1 MTTVGDV
8 NRRLNATSHL
18 QLNYV
23 LMGDVDGRFTQRYV
37 RWYLQKGSFLSKDE
51 MIDKLPPC
59 LPLDAAI
66 EKNKAWHKLD
76 PVEMNK
82 DESIVQVLN
91 EIVRRGLDV
100 AKCTIKYSVE
110 ACALQN

>member
-1 MTTVGDV
+1 
-8 NRRLNATSHL
+8 
-18 QLNYV
+18 
-23 LMGDVDGRFTQRYV
+23 MGDVDGRFTQRYV
-37 RWYLQKGSFLSKDE
+37 RWYLHKGSFLSKDE
-51 MIDKLPPC
+51 MTAAGHELPPC

-66 EKNKAWHKLD
+66 EQNKAWHKLD